1 MRPSGHATIRV
12 IGVGGGGSNAVN
24 RMIEAGLSG
33 VEFIC
38 VNTDQQALDLSL
50 AEKKI
55 PIGNAVTG
63 GLGAGGNPEM
73 GHRSAEE
80 SRDEVADAV
89 AKSDLVF
96 ITAGM
101 GGGTGTGAA
110 PVVADIAK
118 QSGARTVAVVTKPF
132 AFEGGQ
138 RKMNAEIGVEKLRNV
153 VDTFIVIPNDKLLE
167 TMQKS
172 TTMRQAFRTADD
184 ILRQG
189 VQGISDLITVP
200 GEVNLDFNDVKSVMA
215 NAGTAVMG
223 IGLGQGD
230 QRATDAAQEAISSP
244 LLEQSII
251 GARKLLVNVSAG
263 EDLAIGEIEEIIR
276 NVREAADVDEANVF
290 WGLVFNPT
298 MQDEVRVTVVAT
310 GFDKPTMQSA
320 PVGIAT
326 TAPSFNTM
334 QNADRPTSPNRNASR
349 AAPPPPA
356 RLNSDDV
363 DIDVPTFLRRSNS

>member
-1 MRPSGHATIRV
+1 MPVMRPSGHAVIRV

-33 VEFIC
+33 VEFITI
-38 VNTDQQALDLSL
+38 NTDQQALDLTL
-50 AEKKI
+50 PDRKI
-55 PIGNAVTG
+55 PIGTTVTS
-63 GLGAGGNPEM
+63 GLGAGGNPEI

-80 SRDEVADAV
+80 SRDELADAV

-118 QSGARTVAVVTKPF
+118 QSGALTVAVVTKPF

-138 RKMNAEIGVEKLRNV
+138 RKINAEIGVEKLRNV
-153 VDTFIVIPNDKLLE
+153 VDAFIVIPNDKLLE
-167 TMQKS
+167 TMEKR
-172 TTMRQAFRTADD
+172 TPMRQAFRKADD

-189 VQGISDLITVP
+189 VQGITDLITMH
-200 GEVNLDFNDVKSVMA
+200 GELNLDFNDVKSVIQD
-215 NAGTAVMG
+215 AGTAVMG
-223 IGLGQGD
+223 IGIGQGD
-230 QRATDAAQEAISSP
+230 QRATDAAHEAISSP

-251 GARKLLVNVSAG
+251 GARKLLINIAADNDLSIADV
-263 EDLAIGEIEEIIR
+263 EDIVRIIR
-276 NVREAADVDEANVF
+276 EASGADEANVF
-290 WGLVFNPT
+290 WGLAFNPT

-310 GFDKPTMQSA
+310 GFERPSMQNA

-326 TAPSFNTM
+326 SSPSFNTM
-334 QNADRPTSPNRNASR
+334 QNPERQPNRNANR
-349 AAPPPPA
+349 APQPQP
-356 RLNSDDV
+356 RVNSDDV
-363 DIDVPTFLRRSNS
+363 DIDVPTFLRRGNS